1 LTASDLNLSERLE
14 KLFTT
19 VVCDI
24 LDDYYDGVSSNKYL
38 MEIQVKPV
46 FPNMKVSGIAKT
58 FSGAS
63 SAAAAAAFGGGEG
76 GIGQP
81 APPQAVP
88 TGDAALESIGP
99 GEVVVY
105 GTNHCRNAACWGE
118 LMTTAAMARGG
129 RGLVTDGL
137 ARDLNRIESM
147 RPVFPVFAA
156 GATPTSGKGR
166 FGIREFDVPVWCG
179 GVPVQPGDFIL
190 GDLDGVIVIPR
201 AIAPDVIGKSEE
213 RLTTED
219 KVRDAFQKRKPVAE
233 IMKKYQV
240 G

>member
-1 LTASDLNLSERLE
+1 MTASDLNLVERLE

-24 LDDYYDGVSSNKYL
+24 VDDYYDGVSSNRYL
-38 MEIQVKPV
+38 MEMQIKPV

-63 SAAAAAAFGGGEG
+63 SAAGGEEGGG
-76 GIGQP
+76 QP
-81 APPQAVP
+81 GTPQAVQ
-88 TGDAALESIGP
+88 TGDVALESIGP

-137 ARDLNRIESM
+137 ARDLNRIGSM
-147 RPVFPVFAA
+147 RPIFPVFAA

-166 FGIREFDVPVWCG
+166 FGIREFNVPVWCG
-179 GVPVQPGDFIL
+179 GVAVQPGDFVL

-201 AIAPDVIGKSEE
+201 AIAPDVIAKSEE
-213 RLTTED
+213 RLGTED
-219 KVRDAFQKRKPVAE
+219 KVRDAFQKREPVAE
-233 IMKKYQV
+233 IMKKYKV